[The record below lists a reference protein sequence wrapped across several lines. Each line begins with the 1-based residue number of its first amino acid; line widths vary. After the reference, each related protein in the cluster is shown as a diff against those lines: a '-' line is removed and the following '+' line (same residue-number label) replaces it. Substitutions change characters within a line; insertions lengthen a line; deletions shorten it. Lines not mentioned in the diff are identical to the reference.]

1 MHGVAVG
8 QSQTTAATHA
18 TANTAVAGM
27 KNRGQFVMVDDVVN
41 RPCHLVVRVVA
52 LYRGVELKAFDAVF
66 FYQALCLARPHL
78 AFVGVDAGKRNHH
91 VAVGF
96 GGIGDFFV
104 GNTTAAELRFAVDGE
119 HDQADLL
126 FSVIGDCL
134 VDRRS
139 SVGAEELV
147 GRAVVFL
154 AIVIERVAATHLGMG
169 VDVDG
174 DEVFVVHAGFPVAW
188 VSRVNPDQLVIR
200 HNHNPNNRPMQADK
214 PEAVL
219 GNKHIVFH
227 RLLLCH

>member
-1 MHGVAVG
+1 
-8 QSQTTAATHA
+8 
-18 TANTAVAGM
+18 
-27 KNRGQFVMVDDVVN
+27 MVDDVVN

-134 VDRRS
+134 VNRRP
-139 SVGAEELV
+139 SVGAKELV
-147 GRAVVFL
+147 CRAVVFL
-154 AIVIERVAATHLGMG
+154 AIVIERVTATHLGMG

-174 DEVFVVHAGFPVAW
+174 DEVFVIHAGFPVAW
-188 VSRVNPDQLVIR
+188 VSRVNPDQLVIG
-200 HNHNPNNRPMQADK
+200 HNHNPNNRRRQADK
-214 PEAVL
+214 PQDVL
-219 GNKHIVFH
+219 QTQRI
-227 RLLLCH
+227 L